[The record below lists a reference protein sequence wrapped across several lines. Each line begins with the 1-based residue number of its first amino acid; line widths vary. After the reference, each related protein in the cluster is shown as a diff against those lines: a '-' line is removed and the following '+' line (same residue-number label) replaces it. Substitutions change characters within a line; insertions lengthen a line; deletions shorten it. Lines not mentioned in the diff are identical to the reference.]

1 MRRARSA
8 PGVDPGPFWVL
19 WTTVFWKMP
28 RSGFYDYFDR
38 IQSVVVTV
46 CYAPL
51 LAWGP
56 LLACVAVAY
65 LRRRMAESPN
75 A

>member
-1 MRRARSA
+1 M
-8 PGVDPGPFWVL
+8 
-19 WTTVFWKMP
+19 FWKMP

-51 LAWGP
+51 LA
-56 LLACVAVAY
+56 CVAVAY